1 MQQEEDL
8 ILKIIFDIISD
19 FDKYVTIKSQN
30 IWKNEEEKA
39 MCPLLTYSLN
49 FAKKSFLV
57 MIKATNRLFGQFGM
71 YIYVYEWSFKDD

>member
-30 IWKNEEEKA
+30 IWKNEEEK
-39 MCPLLTYSLN
+39 LL
-49 FAKKSFLV
+49 F
-57 MIKATNRLFGQFGM
+57 
-71 YIYVYEWSFKDD
+71 

>member
-19 FDKYVTIKSQN
+19 FDKYVTIIKSQN

-49 FAKKSFLV
+49 FAKK
-57 MIKATNRLFGQFGM
+57 ILFGN
-71 YIYVYEWSFKDD
+71 D

>member
-8 ILKIIFDIISD
+8 ILKIIFDIISN

-30 IWKNEEEKA
+30 IRKNEEEKA

-49 FAKKSFLV
+49 FAKK
-57 MIKATNRLFGQFGM
+57 ILFGN
-71 YIYVYEWSFKDD
+71 D

>member
-8 ILKIIFDIISD
+8 ILKTNFDIISN

-49 FAKKSFLV
+49 FAKK
-57 MIKATNRLFGQFGM
+57 ILFGN
-71 YIYVYEWSFKDD
+71 D

>member
-8 ILKIIFDIISD
+8 ILKIIFDIISN

-49 FAKKSFLV
+49 FAKKNPF
-57 MIKATNRLFGQFGM
+57 
-71 YIYVYEWSFKDD
+71 W

>member
-57 MIKATNRLFGQFGM
+57 MIKATNILFGQFGM

>member
-30 IWKNEEEKA
+30 IRKNEEEKA

-49 FAKKSFLV
+49 FAKK
-57 MIKATNRLFGQFGM
+57 ILFGN
-71 YIYVYEWSFKDD
+71 D